1 MQVNGENEK
10 MQKCKK
16 KKKEENTNKEKN
28 CQLITTLVFP
38 LNIK

>member
-10 MQKCKK
+10 MKKC